1 MKYDSFKYLF
11 PPRPKHKIKST
22 SLPQYDNGQ
31 YYGQVKANGS
41 NSTLYISPEGKWV
54 LYNRHGEKQTL
65 YRDLQFEKLHRGNG
79 WIVLSAEYLN
89 KNKKHIDGKDFNH
102 KFIIFD
108 ILAYENEILDG
119 TTLQERVELLEKLYP
134 CDPLGK
140 ITENGIMPNPDP
152 FICQT
157 DVPDIYKVNNFIGDF
172 EKIYNEATKLD
183 VYEGIVI
190 KRKNSILQPLF
201 KENNN
206 QDWMLKCRKETKN
219 YFF

>member
-22 SLPQYDNGQ
+22 SLPQYDNGS

-41 NSTLYISPEGKWV
+41 NSTLYISPDGKWT

-79 WIVLSAEYLN
+79 FVVISGEYLN
-89 KNKKHIDGKDFNH
+89 KNKKHENGKDFNH

-108 ILAYENEILDG
+108 ILVYENEILDG
-119 TTLQERVELLEKLYP
+119 TTLQQRVELLDKLYP
-134 CDPLGK
+134 TDPMGI
-140 ITENGIMPNPDP
+140 ITETGVMGNPDEY
-152 FICQT
+152 ISQT
-157 DVPDIYKVNNFIGDF
+157 TVPEIYKVNNFFGNF

-183 VYEGIVI
+183 VYEGLVI
-190 KRKNSILQPLF
+190 KRKNAVLQPLF
-201 KENNN
+201 REGNNA
-206 QDWMLKCRKETKN
+206 DWMLKARKETKN
-219 YFF
+219 YKF